1 MKPYHKINSVF
12 MRDKKTHKFLSEF
25 SYQEFACI
33 GLWVAE
39 EKLDGTNIR
48 VHWDPEKQTVTF
60 GGRTDN
66 AAIASAL
73 LERLKQLF
81 PVSKFD
87 GFHNSTTLYG
97 EGIGNKIQPGGSL
110 YVEGTGLTHDFVLF
124 DVTVS
129 NGTKEFIVGVENVT
143 EIALK
148 LEVKRAPIIG
158 LMSLEE
164 AVERVKAG
172 VPSVIS
178 AKPRDAEGLVLK
190 TLKPL
195 FNSRGDR
202 IITKVK
208 TVDFK

>member
-1 MKPYHKINSVF
+1 
-12 MRDKKTHKFLSEF
+12 MRDEKTHKFLSEF
-25 SYQEFACI
+25 SYQEFSCI

-48 VHWDPEKQTVTF
+48 VHWDPEKKTVLF

-66 AAIASAL
+66 AAIPSAL
-73 LERLKQLF
+73 LERLQQLF
-81 PVSKFD
+81 PVSKFE

-97 EGIGNKIQPGGSL
+97 EGIGNKIQPGGGL
-110 YVEGTGLTHDFVLF
+110 YVEGTGFTHDFILF

-129 NGTKEFIVGVENVT
+129 NGTKDFIVGVDSVT
-143 EIALK
+143 DIAQK
-148 LEVKRAPIIG
+148 LEIRRAPIIG
-158 LMSLEE
+158 MMSLQE
-164 AVERVKAG
+164 AVERVRVG
-172 VPSVIS
+172 MPSVIS

-190 TLKPL
+190 TLKPI

-208 TVDFK
+208 TVDFKS